1 MSLNKFAHHFTLLK
15 NRNTKNNLCPIYLR
29 IIVDGKRVNL
39 STNKSIP
46 ETEWIN
52 KGGILTSNKDVNTFL
67 SNIERRLLN
76 LYDKLSNA
84 DKEISSTILKDLLLG
99 VEEKKHTLINT
110 LELHNKNMESLIGV
124 KYSKGTFKN
133 YKVTLKYM
141 KEFIPLAFKEVD
153 LPLIKL
159 NYDFLKRYELFLTAE
174 KNCTNNGV
182 MKQIRRLKK
191 ITHLAI
197 ANEWLYKDPFVKF
210 KITYLKNDR
219 GYLTLKELDKII
231 QADLNPRL
239 ALVRDYFVFSCYTG
253 LAYADIKAFTP
264 TNLETDDDGNK
275 WIVINREKTKVQ
287 ALIPLLPEAKSLLE
301 KYKLIEHKKHGI
313 FPVKSNQKTN
323 DYLKEIAA
331 TCSIKKR
338 LSYHIAR
345 HSFATTITL
354 SNGVPIETVSKM
366 LGHNRITIT
375 QIYSRVLKGKI
386 LDDMRGLKKG

>member
-1 MSLNKFAHHFTLLK
+1 
-15 NRNTKNNLCPIYLR
+15 
-29 IIVDGKRVNL
+29 
-39 STNKSIP
+39 
-46 ETEWIN
+46 
-52 KGGILTSNKDVNTFL
+52 
-67 SNIERRLLN
+67 
-76 LYDKLSNA
+76 
-84 DKEISSTILKDLLLG
+84 
-99 VEEKKHTLINT
+99 
-110 LELHNKNMESLIGV
+110 
-124 KYSKGTFKN
+124 
-133 YKVTLKYM
+133 M
-141 KEFIPLAFKEVD
+141 KEFIPLAYKEVD

-182 MKQIRRLKK
+182 MKQIQRLKK

-197 ANEWLYKDPFVKF
+197 ANEWLDKDPFIKY
-210 KITYLKNDR
+210 KIRYDKVDR
-219 GYLTLKELDKII
+219 GYLTLKELTTIEN
-231 QADLNPRL
+231 AELNPKL
-239 ALVRDYFVFSCYTG
+239 NVVRDYFIFSCYTG
-253 LAYADIKAFTP
+253 LSYIDIQKFTIN
-264 TNLETDDDGNK
+264 NLEIDDDGNE

-287 ALIPLLPEAKSLLE
+287 ALIPLLPKAKSLLE

>member
-133 YKVTLKYM
+133 YKVTLK
-141 KEFIPLAFKEVD
+141 
-153 LPLIKL
+153 
-159 NYDFLKRYELFLTAE
+159 
-174 KNCTNNGV
+174 
-182 MKQIRRLKK
+182 
-191 ITHLAI
+191 
-197 ANEWLYKDPFVKF
+197 
-210 KITYLKNDR
+210 
-219 GYLTLKELDKII
+219 
-231 QADLNPRL
+231 
-239 ALVRDYFVFSCYTG
+239 
-253 LAYADIKAFTP
+253 
-264 TNLETDDDGNK
+264 
-275 WIVINREKTKVQ
+275 
-287 ALIPLLPEAKSLLE
+287 
-301 KYKLIEHKKHGI
+301 
-313 FPVKSNQKTN
+313 
-323 DYLKEIAA
+323 
-331 TCSIKKR
+331 
-338 LSYHIAR
+338 
-345 HSFATTITL
+345 
-354 SNGVPIETVSKM
+354 
-366 LGHNRITIT
+366 
-375 QIYSRVLKGKI
+375 
-386 LDDMRGLKKG
+386 